1 MYACEEF
8 GFIYLR
14 VNDVLSYRKD
24 LDLGVDFNLITLL
37 MKKHCFSAQ
46 QAMDKIGEMIEN
58 CYRQWF
64 LALADLPSYGE
75 HVDREV
81 MKFVDVCRAM
91 AHGNLYWR

>member
-1 MYACEEF
+1 MCPCEEF
-8 GFIYLR
+8 GLIYLR

-24 LDLGVDFNLITLL
+24 LELGVDFNLITLL
-37 MKKHCFSAQ
+37 MNKDCFSVQ
-46 QAMDKIGEMIEN
+46 QAMDKIGEMIQN

-75 HVDREV
+75 NVDREV